1 MRERNRRARE
11 YSRLCRTRRWCRR
24 MWVVA
29 IVLRVMLLVL
39 VAWCLTLPPAQED
52 VVQSPPTREVVEPEA
67 ENVLVCDIT
76 GYCACCTPYAH
87 MNQRDGK
94 VLTASGL
101 WVDIGEAVAVDP
113 DIIPLG
119 STVTLGGKTYIAA
132 DTGVYGYTVD
142 VLMSHEDAA
151 QAGVVKALVNRTAP
165 PCKGCQR
172 RHERCHGECEDYKA
186 FRRDVEADK
195 AKRYA
200 SYSEA
205 DFYSMNSARRENAK
219 KAIRKR
225 DGR

>member
-11 YSRLCRTRRWCRR
+11 YSRMCRTRRWCRR

-29 IVLRVMLLVL
+29 IVLWVMLLVL
-39 VAWCLTLPPAQED
+39 VAWCLTLPDVED
-52 VVQSPPTREVVEPEA
+52 EPEHTA
-67 ENVLVCDIT
+67 EPVMISAPVAEDLENLIVCDIT

-113 DIIPLG
+113 DVIPLG

-151 QAGVVKALVNRTAP
+151 QAGVVKALV
-165 PCKGCQR
+165 KW
-172 RHERCHGECEDYKA
+172 E
-186 FRRDVEADK
+186 
-195 AKRYA
+195 
-200 SYSEA
+200 
-205 DFYSMNSARRENAK
+205 
-219 KAIRKR
+219 
-225 DGR
+225 

>member
-1 MRERNRRARE
+1 MSRLERMDRARE

-29 IVLRVMLLVL
+29 IVLWAMLLVL
-39 VAWCLTLPPAQED
+39 VAWCLTLPPVQED
-52 VVQSPPTREVVEPEA
+52 VVQSPPTAEIAEP

-101 WVDIGEAVAVDP
+101 WVRIGEAVAVDP

-132 DTGVYGYTVD
+132 DTGVYGCTVD

-151 QAGVVKALVNRTAP
+151 QAGVVKAPVAWEAP
-165 PCKGCQR
+165 
-172 RHERCHGECEDYKA
+172 A
-186 FRRDVEADK
+186 
-195 AKRYA
+195 
-200 SYSEA
+200 
-205 DFYSMNSARRENAK
+205 
-219 KAIRKR
+219 
-225 DGR
+225 

>member
-24 MWVVA
+24 LWAVA
-29 IVLRVMLLVL
+29 IVLWVMLLAFL
-39 VAWCLTLPPAQED
+39 AWCLTLPEVED
-52 VVQSPPTREVVEPEA
+52 EPEHTA
-67 ENVLVCDIT
+67 EPVKTEAPVAEGPENLIVCDIT

-132 DTGVYGYTVD
+132 DAGVYGYTVD
-142 VLMSHEDAA
+142 VLMHHEDAA
-151 QAGVVKALVNRTAP
+151 QAGVVKAMV
-165 PCKGCQR
+165 KW
-172 RHERCHGECEDYKA
+172 E
-186 FRRDVEADK
+186 
-195 AKRYA
+195 
-200 SYSEA
+200 
-205 DFYSMNSARRENAK
+205 
-219 KAIRKR
+219 
-225 DGR
+225 

>member
-24 MWVVA
+24 LWAVA
-29 IVLRVMLLVL
+29 IVLWVMLLAFL
-39 VAWCLTLPPAQED
+39 AWCLTLPEVED
-52 VVQSPPTREVVEPEA
+52 EPEHIA
-67 ENVLVCDIT
+67 EPVMTEAPVSEEPENLIVCDIT

-94 VLTASGL
+94 VLTASGR
-101 WVDIGEAVAVDP
+101 WVNIGEAVAVDP

-151 QAGVVKALVNRTAP
+151 QAGVVKALV
-165 PCKGCQR
+165 KW
-172 RHERCHGECEDYKA
+172 E
-186 FRRDVEADK
+186 
-195 AKRYA
+195 
-200 SYSEA
+200 
-205 DFYSMNSARRENAK
+205 
-219 KAIRKR
+219 
-225 DGR
+225 

>member
-29 IVLRVMLLVL
+29 IVLWVMLLVL

-52 VVQSPPTREVVEPEA
+52 
-67 ENVLVCDIT
+67 
-76 GYCACCTPYAH
+76 
-87 MNQRDGK
+87 
-94 VLTASGL
+94 
-101 WVDIGEAVAVDP
+101 VAVDP

-151 QAGVVKALVNRTAP
+151 QAGVVKAMV
-165 PCKGCQR
+165 KW
-172 RHERCHGECEDYKA
+172 E
-186 FRRDVEADK
+186 
-195 AKRYA
+195 
-200 SYSEA
+200 
-205 DFYSMNSARRENAK
+205 
-219 KAIRKR
+219 
-225 DGR
+225 